1 MRRPQPHV
9 QPHVRVSRYAA
20 LPHRAPQPQPLPRV
34 CEGQRLAIASLRVE
48 AGTTE
53 PPPPLS
59 ESDLIG
65 EMESNGIGT
74 DASIA
79 THIKN
84 VEARKY
90 VRLLA
95 GRRIEPTPLG
105 LALVQGMPLSPR
117 PTPKLPAPSLQ
128 P

>member
-1 MRRPQPHV
+1 M
-9 QPHVRVSRYAA
+9 
-20 LPHRAPQPQPLPRV
+20 

-95 GRRIEPTPLG
+95 GRRIEPTALG